1 MNEPNPQLDQ
11 STGYGRSTTITAT
24 GPIAQILSILILLV
38 LIVVGFVLG
47 FIILIPIAILA
58 LILFVY
64 FKVKAALAR
73 THAPN
78 GPLDGRR
85 NVRVIDRDE

>member
-1 MNEPNPQLDQ
+1 MNQPNPQFG
-11 STGYGRSTTITAT
+11 SSNTTGRSTTITAT
-24 GPIAQILSILILLV
+24 GPIAQILSILIFLV

-64 FKVKAALAR
+64 FKIKAALAR

-78 GPLDGRR
+78 GPLDGRH